1 MVLYGFQHHLNALHV
16 MTRLVRI
23 GFPRRRALALARWW
37 EPVVHPWL
45 YPAFRP
51 LIPVA
56 VAPPVRLRARPRVR
70 DV

>member
-1 MVLYGFQHHLNALHV
+1 MVFPAIQHHMNALHV

-45 YPAFRP
+45 YPALRP
-51 LIPVA
+51 LIPAA
-56 VAPPVRLRARPRVR
+56 VALPVRPTARPLDS